1 MKGLIKAGLGLA
13 ALAGLVYAAKKVI
26 DNTEV
31 YVEVVGAEPDA
42 EEPETQAPET
52 QTQQAPETQESQAP
66 ETQAP
71 QAPETQAQQAS
82 ETQETNEQDD
92 KTLFEKRR
100 EDLKKNT
107 KNLMESLADFTRS
120 LKDTAEA
127 IYIDVKDGKVV
138 DVDSENEDLASE
150 TKSENGKNIDVDLTD
165 KDTSSKEKTDCDIN
179 DTPVPVADGSNIE
192 TDLV

>member
-1 MKGLIKAGLGLA
+1 MKSLIKAGLGLA
-13 ALAGLVYAAKKVI
+13 ALAGLAYAAKKVI

-31 YVEVVGAEPDA
+31 YVEVVGTEPDDK
-42 EEPETQAPET
+42 EPETQAPET
-52 QTQQAPETQESQAP
+52 QTQQATETQTQQAPATQAPQAP

-71 QAPETQAQQAS
+71 QAP

-127 IYIDVKDGKVV
+127 IYIDVKDGKVF
-138 DVDSENEDLASE
+138 DTASENEDLASE
-150 TKSENGKNIDVDLTD
+150 TKSESGKNIEVDLTD
-165 KDTSSKEKTDCDIN
+165 KDTSSKEKNDCDIN

>member
-1 MKGLIKAGLGLA
+1 MKALIKAGLGLA
-13 ALAGLVYAAKKVI
+13 ALAGLAYAAKKVI

-31 YVEVVGAEPDA
+31 YVEVVGTEPDA
-42 EEPETQAPET
+42 EEPETQAP
-52 QTQQAPETQESQAP
+52 QAPHAP
-66 ETQAP
+66 
-71 QAPETQAQQAS
+71 

-127 IYIDVKDGKVV
+127 IYVDVKDGKVF
-138 DVDSENEDLASE
+138 DTASENEDLASE
-150 TKSENGKNIDVDLTD
+150 TKSESGKNIEVDLTD

>member
-1 MKGLIKAGLGLA
+1 MKSLIKAGLGLA

-31 YVEVVGAEPDA
+31 YVEVVGTEPDA
-42 EEPETQAPET
+42 EEPETQAP
-52 QTQQAPETQESQAP
+52 QAPQAP

-71 QAPETQAQQAS
+71 QAPATQAPQAP

-127 IYIDVKDGKVV
+127 IYIDVKDGKVF
-138 DVDSENEDLASE
+138 DADSENEDLASE
-150 TKSENGKNIDVDLTD
+150 TKSESGKNIEVDLTD
-165 KDTSSKEKTDCDIN
+165 KDTSSKEKNDCDIN

>member
-1 MKGLIKAGLGLA
+1 MKSLIKVGLGLA
-13 ALAGLVYAAKKVI
+13 ALAGLAYAAKKVI

-31 YVEVVGAEPDA
+31 YVEVVGTEPDD
-42 EEPETQAPET
+42 EEPETKAPQAP
-52 QTQQAPETQESQAP
+52 A
-66 ETQAP
+66 TQAP
-71 QAPETQAQQAS
+71 QAPA
-82 ETQETNEQDD
+82 TQEPNEQDD
-92 KTLFEKRR
+92 KTLLEKRR

-127 IYIDVKDGKVV
+127 IYVDVKDGKVA
-138 DVDSENEDLASE
+138 DADSENEDLASE
-150 TKSENGKNIDVDLTD
+150 TKSESGKNIEVDLTD
-165 KDTSSKEKTDCDIN
+165 KDTSSKEKNDCDIN

>member
-13 ALAGLVYAAKKVI
+13 ALAGLAYAAKKVL

-31 YVEVVGAEPDA
+31 YVEVVGTEPDTKEPETQA
-42 EEPETQAPET
+42 PQAPATQAPQEPETQAPET
-52 QTQQAPETQESQAP
+52 QEPQAPA
-66 ETQAP
+66 TQAP
-71 QAPETQAQQAS
+71 QAPETQA
-82 ETQETNEQDD
+82 TNEQDD

-127 IYIDVKDGKVV
+127 IYIDVKDSKVI
-138 DVDSENEDLASE
+138 DTASENGDLASE
-150 TKSENGKNIDVDLTD
+150 TKSESGKNIEVDLTD
-165 KDTSSKEKTDCDIN
+165 KDTSSKEKNDCDIN

>member
-1 MKGLIKAGLGLA
+1 MKSLIKAGLGLA

-31 YVEVVGAEPDA
+31 YVEVVGTEPDG
-42 EEPETQAPET
+42 EEPETQAPQATET
-52 QTQQAPETQESQAP
+52 QAPQAI

-71 QAPETQAQQAS
+71 QAPETQ
-82 ETQETNEQDD
+82 EPNEQDD

-127 IYIDVKDGKVV
+127 IYIDVKDGKVF
-138 DVDSENEDLASE
+138 DTASENEDLASE
-150 TKSENGKNIDVDLTD
+150 TKSESGKNIEVDLTD
-165 KDTSSKEKTDCDIN
+165 KDTSSKEKNDCDIN

>member
-1 MKGLIKAGLGLA
+1 MKSLIKAGLGLA

-31 YVEVVGAEPDA
+31 YVEVVGTEPDA
-42 EEPETQAPET
+42 EEPETQAP
-52 QTQQAPETQESQAP
+52 QAT
-66 ETQAP
+66 
-71 QAPETQAQQAS
+71 
-82 ETQETNEQDD
+82 ETQETNEQAD

-127 IYIDVKDGKVV
+127 IYIDVKDGKVF
-138 DVDSENEDLASE
+138 DTASENEDLASE
-150 TKSENGKNIDVDLTD
+150 TKSESGKNIEVDLTD
-165 KDTSSKEKTDCDIN
+165 KDTSIKEKNDCDIN